1 MKRRMKTLC
10 VILSA
15 LLLFTALPGQAIAKS
30 SSSLSDIQSKISDAK
45 RDLKSGKQY
54 ESSLLTKID
63 GIDSQIEEME
73 AQIAALNVKIS
84 DKQAEINKA
93 QAELDAKQADI
104 DGQNEALGNRLR
116 VMYKRGETSMLEIL
130 LGSDSISSFITNMD
144 MIQKIYDNDMDV
156 LESLKEQYEE
166 INAEKAKLVSLKN
179 ELEAQKSDRQSQSD
193 QLSIQKAEVEE
204 LKASVASDNAALEEQ
219 IDQLN
224 AEAEA
229 ITRELQQS
237 TSVSSST
244 TSTYS
249 GGAMAWPVPGVY
261 RVTSPYGYRMHPILG
276 RYKLH
281 SGMDIGAPT
290 GTSIVAANDGTV
302 IFSGTKS
309 GYGKTVMV
317 DHGGGVVTL
326 YGHCSALLVSSGQTV
341 TRGQTI
347 AQVGSTGQST
357 GPHCHF
363 EVRINGS
370 TTDPAPYVS

>member
-1 MKRRMKTLC
+1 MKRRNKALC
-10 VILSA
+10 IVVSA
-15 LLLFTALPGQAIAKS
+15 FLLFSAVPGQAIAKS
-30 SSSLSDIQSKISDAK
+30 SKSLSEIQSQINDAK
-45 RDLKSGKQY
+45 KDLKEGKQY
-54 ESSLLTKID
+54 ESSLLSQID
-63 GIDSQIEEME
+63 SIDSQISEME

-84 DKQAEINKA
+84 DKQAEINQT
-93 QAELDAKQADI
+93 QAELEQQQASI
-104 DGQNEALGNRLR
+104 DQQNDALGSRLR

-156 LESLKEQYEE
+156 LKSLQEQYEVINAQKTKLESLK
-166 INAEKAKLVSLKN
+166 A
-179 ELEAQKSDRQSQSD
+179 ELEAQKSDRQTQSD
-193 QLSIQKAEVEE
+193 QLSAQKSEVES
-204 LKASVASDNAALEEQ
+204 LKASVASDNKALEEQ

-224 AEAEA
+224 EEAEA

-244 TSTYS
+244 TSTYT

-261 RVTSPYGYRMHPILG
+261 RITSPYGYRMHPILG

-281 SGMDIGAPT
+281 SGIDIGAST
-290 GTSIVAANDGTV
+290 GTSIVAANAGTV

-309 GYGKTVMV
+309 GYGKTVMI

-326 YGHCSALLVSSGQTV
+326 YGHCSALLVSSGQSV
-341 TRGQTI
+341 SRGQTI

-363 EVRINGS
+363 EVRINGA
-370 TTDPAPYVS
+370 TTDPVPYVS

>member
-1 MKRRMKTLC
+1 MKRRKKALC

-15 LLLFTALPGQAIAKS
+15 LMLFSAFPGQAIAKS
-30 SSSLSDIQSKISDAK
+30 SSSLSDIQSKINDAK
-45 RDLKSGKQY
+45 KDLKEGKQY
-54 ESSLLTKID
+54 ESGLLKQID
-63 GIDSQIEEME
+63 SIDSQIESME

-84 DKQAEINKA
+84 DKQAEINKT
-93 QAELDAKQADI
+93 QADLEKKQADI
-104 DGQNEALGNRLR
+104 DTQNEALGSRLR

-156 LESLKEQYEE
+156 LKALQEQYAE
-166 INAEKAKLVSLKN
+166 INAQKAKLMQLKS
-179 ELEAQKSDRQSQSD
+179 ELETQKTDRQNQSD

-204 LKASVASDNAALEEQ
+204 LKASVASDNKALEEQ
-219 IDQLN
+219 IDELN
-224 AEAEA
+224 KEAEA

-237 TSVSSST
+237 TTVSSST

-261 RVTSPYGYRMHPILG
+261 RVTSPYGYRRHPILG
-276 RYKLH
+276 VYKLH
-281 SGMDIGAPT
+281 SGVDIGAAT
-290 GTSIVAANDGTV
+290 GTSIVAANAGTV

-326 YGHCSALLVSSGQTV
+326 YGHCSALLVSSGQSV
-341 TRGQTI
+341 SRGQTI

-363 EVRINGS
+363 EVRINGA
-370 TTDPAPYVS
+370 TTDPMPYIS